1 MVSIDAITAIA
12 NKELMDRL
20 RSRWVVVIA
29 IAFALFTLAISYFGS
44 APSGIAGFRRLDA
57 TLASLTSLVTYFI
70 PILALT
76 LGGAIIIDER
86 DRGTLD
92 LFLSSP
98 ISFIDFLSGKFT
110 GLLAA
115 FAISTLAG
123 LGISGIIIIINTGIG
138 AVKGYLF
145 FMFNSL
151 LFGLVFLS
159 LSFLISVLFEERSR
173 VIAFT
178 IFLWLFLAV
187 LYDLGLVG
195 LLIVTKGGLS
205 NILFSILLL
214 MNPVDIYRILNF
226 LSLGESTVFLGL
238 ASVEFPPLM
247 KAPLLWAISFVWVVL
262 PMMAS
267 HYLFRRRYLK

>member
-12 NKELMDRL
+12 NKELTDRL
-20 RSRWVVVIA
+20 RSRWVLVIA
-29 IAFALFTLAISYFGS
+29 ITFALFTLAISYFGS
-44 APSGIAGFRRLDA
+44 APSGMAGFRRLDA

-76 LGGAIIIDER
+76 LGAGIIIDER

-98 ISFIDFLSGKFT
+98 ISFIDFLLGKFA
-110 GLLAA
+110 GLVAA
-115 FAISTLAG
+115 FTVSTIAG

-138 AVKGYLF
+138 AMKGYLI
-145 FMFNSL
+145 FMVNSI
-151 LFGLVFLS
+151 LFGLTFLS
-159 LSFLISVLFEERSR
+159 LSFLISVIFEERSR

-178 IFLWLFLAV
+178 IFLWLFLAI

-195 LLIVTKGGLS
+195 LLIVTKGGLGDL
-205 NILFSILLL
+205 LFSILLL

-238 ASVEFPPLM
+238 ASVEFPGLM
-247 KAPLLWAISFVWVVL
+247 KAPLLWAISLVWVVL
-262 PMMAS
+262 LMMAS
-267 HYLFRRRYLK
+267 YYLFRRRYLK